1 MKYKFIDKTT
11 DYTGQQLRSHYIF
24 EQFGLEGDSIVSF
37 IGTCE
42 VKEHMVDLSDKVKK
56 EFIKSDKM
64 LHFLIEHFDS
74 DLEKAVLRKRLLVAV
89 ILGQIINI
97 VATPHATSLR
107 RVDNGIYSGTKKL
120 SVAVATASPVSTL
133 IHIGLNISSKNT
145 PVETIGLE
153 DLGIEPKK
161 LALDV
166 IELYCKEM
174 ESVRQSRC
182 KVAGVK

>member
-1 MKYKFIDKTT
+1 MKNKFIDKKI

-24 EQFGLEGDSIVSF
+24 EAFGIEGDAIISF
-37 IGTCE
+37 VGACDVE
-42 VKEHMVDLSDKVKK
+42 DHMVDLSDKVKK

-64 LHFLIEHFDS
+64 LHFLIEHFDN
-74 DLEKAVLRKRLLVAV
+74 DLEKAILRKRLLVAV
-89 ILGQIINI
+89 IMEEI
-97 VATPHATSLR
+97 R
-107 RVDNGIYSGTKKL
+107 RNTIEIHRNTLSRKENGIYSGKKKL

-153 DLGIEPKK
+153 DLVIEPKK

-166 IELYCKEM
+166 IELYCKEIG
-174 ESVRQSRC
+174 SIRQSRC

>member
-1 MKYKFIDKTT
+1 MKFKFIDKTI

-24 EQFGLEGDSIVSF
+24 ETFGLEGDAIISF
-37 IGTCE
+37 TGACD
-42 VKEHMVDLSDKVKK
+42 VKEHMVDLCDKVKK

-64 LHFLIEHFDS
+64 LHFLIEHFDT
-74 DLEKAVLRKRLLVAV
+74 DLEKAILRKRLLVSK
-89 ILGQIINI
+89 IGE
-97 VATPHATSLR
+97 
-107 RVDNGIYSGTKKL
+107 RVNCARIDNGLYRGSKKL

-153 DLGIEPKK
+153 DLGIDPKK

-166 IELYCKEM
+166 IELYSKEID
-174 ESVRQSRC
+174 SIRQSRC
-182 KVAGVK
+182 KVMGVK

>member
-1 MKYKFIDKTT
+1 MKYKFTDKII

-24 EQFGLEGDSIVSF
+24 ETFGLEGDAIVSF
-37 IGTCE
+37 VGACAVE
-42 VKEHMVDLSDKVKK
+42 EHMVDLSDKVKK
-56 EFIKSDKM
+56 EFIKSEKM

-74 DLEKAVLRKRLLVAV
+74 DLEKAILKKRLFVSM
-89 ILGQIINI
+89 ILEEIRKDTVEIHRNTLQ
-97 VATPHATSLR
+97 R
-107 RVDNGIYSGTKKL
+107 KENGIYSGKKKL
-120 SVAVATASPVSTL
+120 SVAVSTASPVSTL
-133 IHIGLNISSKNT
+133 IHVGLNISSKNT

-166 IELYCKEM
+166 IELYCKEIR
-174 ESVRQSRC
+174 SVKQSRC

>member
-1 MKYKFIDKTT
+1 MNFEYIDRTI

-24 EQFGLEGDSIVSF
+24 ETFGLEGDAIISF
-37 IGTCE
+37 IGACDVE
-42 VKEHMVDLSDKVKK
+42 EHMVDLSDKVKK

-64 LHFLIEHFDS
+64 LHFLIEHFDT
-74 DLEKAVLRKRLLVAV
+74 DLEKAVLRKRLFVSI
-89 ILGQIINI
+89 ILEEIRRNTIEIHRN
-97 VATPHATSLR
+97 TLR
-107 RVDNGIYSGTKKL
+107 RKENGIYSGKKKL

-133 IHIGLNISSKNT
+133 IHTGLNVSSKNT

-166 IELYCKEM
+166 IELYCKEI
-174 ESVRQSRC
+174 SSIRQSRC